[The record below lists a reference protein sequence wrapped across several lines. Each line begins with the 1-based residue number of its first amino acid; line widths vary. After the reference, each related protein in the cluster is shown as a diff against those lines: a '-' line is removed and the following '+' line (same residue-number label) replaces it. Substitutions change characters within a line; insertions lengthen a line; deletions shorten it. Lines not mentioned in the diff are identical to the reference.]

1 MLDKV
6 ELRAFCGPDGRAFPS
21 FDGWPV
27 FPQAWG
33 HRSGSMDG
41 ECMFLASVGED
52 TNDCLFF
59 PARFF
64 PLFVRKGWRP

>member
-21 FDGWPV
+21 FDGGPV

-52 TNDCLFF
+52 TNES
-59 PARFF
+59 
-64 PLFVRKGWRP
+64 